1 MEAQGYFGKVPSVGD
16 FVFRALP
23 IRMTEIWASQMQ
35 RWLAAARPAGA
46 ASFQKSFLTS
56 PVWRFALARD
66 VVSTESWVG
75 LFAGS
80 IDRVGREFP
89 FTVMISVDLD
99 PAARQPIATIDP
111 FFDALETQML
121 AFMEGQAS
129 REELVAEIDVC
140 AGTLRTSLKQLPAEG
155 GKELLMPRDGEDILC
170 LSGEGEHGSSRT
182 AYSWAGTG
190 AEGGEASR
198 LCLWWHDDTRMQPA
212 AVCISRG
219 LPVAQAAIPF
229 LIGDWPKHGWTL
241 SAPAVKGEAGS

>member
-23 IRMTEIWASQMQ
+23 VRMTEIWASQMQ
-35 RWLAAARPAGA
+35 RWLAAARPVGG

-66 VVSTESWVG
+66 VVSPEGWVG

-99 PAARQPIATIDP
+99 PAARQPTATIDA
-111 FFDALETQML
+111 FFDGLEARML

-129 REELVAEIDVC
+129 REELVAGIDVC
-140 AGTLRTSLKQLPAEG
+140 AEALRAALEQFPAQG
-155 GKELLMPRDGEDILC
+155 DRELLLPRDGEDMLC
-170 LSGEGEHGSSRT
+170 LSGPAEHSSSRT
-182 AYSWAGTG
+182 AYCWAG
-190 AEGGEASR
+190 AGGEASR

-212 AVCISRG
+212 ALCVSRG

-229 LIGDWPKHGWTL
+229 LLGEWLKHGWTL
-241 SAPAVKGEAGS
+241 SALPIRGEAEA